1 LLGIIICIKLIV
13 NFFCRCFASGF
24 ATPGIMSGPASSF
37 SSLQFCF
44 FQLFQFFLN
53 VLAESDLA
61 FQDAAGPAGNAIR
74 IQLHAVLI
82 IEIEVFTGKSHGEA
96 VHACLRLNSLKFSS
110 AIYFMSA
117 GTVMSFV
124 LCKLLHSFWG
134 LPEEDRC

>member
-1 LLGIIICIKLIV
+1 MLGIIICIKLIV

-96 VHACLRLNSLKFSS
+96 LHACLRLNSLKFSP
-110 AIYFMSA
+110 ATFVMCA
-117 GTVMSFV
+117 GFV
-124 LCKLLHSFWG
+124 LTVIPSRLHY
-134 LPEEDRC
+134 